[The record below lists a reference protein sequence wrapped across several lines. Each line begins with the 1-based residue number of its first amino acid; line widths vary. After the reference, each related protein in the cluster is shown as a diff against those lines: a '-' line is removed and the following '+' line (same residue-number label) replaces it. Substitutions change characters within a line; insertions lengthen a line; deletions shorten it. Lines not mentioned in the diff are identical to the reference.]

1 MLYVLFFILVA
12 LSRPTLC
19 DPMDCSPP
27 GFYVYGILQARIL
40 EWVAIPFSRG
50 SYWPRDRTQ
59 VSCIAGRFF
68 TVWATREVQYMCINQ
83 FFSSCS
89 SFSFNI
95 SVLMLKPPWFF
106 FLLLVPFTI
115 FSSSKYPLLLKVSL
129 LPLHYLLQLCPP
141 MLQQLTKANKCPDLY
156 FWLIAPWSPS
166 SMSLKSMLSHPCLRI
181 IWSSCWSLYGRPFP
195 PRFFTD
201 ITTCSS

>member
-27 GFYVYGILQARIL
+27 GFSVYGILQARIL

-106 FLLLVPFTI
+106 VVV
-115 FSSSKYPLLLKVSL
+115 VS
-129 LPLHYLLQLCPP
+129 PLHNLLF
-141 MLQQLTKANKCPDLY
+141 LQISITIEGLLAASTLFTSIMSSHASATNK
-156 FWLIAPWSPS
+156 SQ
-166 SMSLKSMLSHPCLRI
+166 
-181 IWSSCWSLYGRPFP
+181 
-195 PRFFTD
+195 
-201 ITTCSS
+201 

>member
-1 MLYVLFFILVA
+1 
-12 LSRPTLC
+12 
-19 DPMDCSPP
+19 MDCSPP
-27 GFYVYGILQARIL
+27 GSSVYGILQARIL

-68 TVWATREVQYMCINQ
+68 TVWATREVQYICINQ

-89 SFSFNI
+89 SFSVNI

-106 FLLLVPFTI
+106 FLLVLFTI

-129 LPLHYLLQLCPP
+129 LPLHYLLQLYPP
-141 MLQQLTKANKCPDLY
+141 MLQQLTKASKYPDLY
-156 FWLIAPWSPS
+156 FWLMAPWSPS
-166 SMSLKSMLSHPCLRI
+166 YMSLKSMLSHPCLRI
-181 IWSSCWSLYGRPFP
+181 IWSSCWSLFRRPFP
-195 PRFFTD
+195 PRFFTN